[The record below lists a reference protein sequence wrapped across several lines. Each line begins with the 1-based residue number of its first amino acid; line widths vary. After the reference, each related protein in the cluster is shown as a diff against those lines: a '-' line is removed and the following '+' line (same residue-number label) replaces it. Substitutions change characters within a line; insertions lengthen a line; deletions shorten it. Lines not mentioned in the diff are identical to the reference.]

1 MDDVCREVCEKLVFR
16 HPNIFVSSAAENQGI
31 NGWDALKNKEKGRR
45 TLADELDTVPAVLP
59 ALMRIQ
65 KMQKRAAN
73 YGFVPDA
80 EQARQKLDAACAD
93 WQTASQNAKEDPV
106 EAERAAGELLAA
118 AAASMRLAGVDAE
131 QALTFAAQRLRSELL
146 ESAE

>member
-1 MDDVCREVCEKLVFR
+1 
-16 HPNIFVSSAAENQGI
+16 
-31 NGWDALKNKEKGRR
+31 
-45 TLADELDTVPAVLP
+45 
-59 ALMRIQ
+59 
-65 KMQKRAAN
+65 MQKRAAN